1 MKNVLLA
8 GSLLGLFSL
17 NSTANA
23 EKAPLSAEA
32 LQSEAQAIVV
42 VTVEKIRIESEP
54 STFERGLG
62 NSDWGIYLTLHV
74 ETVEK
79 GDVQGE
85 SLEVRCFRTKSRRS
99 MQEYLTPSGH
109 HPIPEIGT
117 RVRAYLKRR
126 ASSWDVVLP
135 NGIAAH
141 GDGQPS
147 SVVLPDA
154 KQVSKLQSLAYTYIL
169 PLEGWLLVVL
179 IGLPVLVCIGWL
191 RRRRRRILLLK
202 EMTPAA

>member
-1 MKNVLLA
+1 MAINRLAYLGAGSPVNHFTLPHNGKANWKNLGSWMNMKNVLLA

-79 GDVQGE
+79 GDVE
-85 SLEVRCFRTKSRRS
+85 FDTF
-99 MQEYLTPSGH
+99 
-109 HPIPEIGT
+109 
-117 RVRAYLKRR
+117 
-126 ASSWDVVLP
+126 
-135 NGIAAH
+135 
-141 GDGQPS
+141 
-147 SVVLPDA
+147 
-154 KQVSKLQSLAYTYIL
+154 
-169 PLEGWLLVVL
+169 
-179 IGLPVLVCIGWL
+179 
-191 RRRRRRILLLK
+191 
-202 EMTPAA
+202 